1 MQKTIRNTTLV
12 AFIGATL
19 LALAPSVQAQTAN
32 GTNSGLPGGHSHSD
46 TNKPANGDHGNNGG
60 NGG

>member
-1 MQKTIRNTTLV
+1 MTLA

-19 LALAPSVQAQTAN
+19 LTPAPSVQAQTAN
-32 GTNSGLPGGHSHSD
+32 GMNSGLPGGHSGSD
-46 TNKPANGDHGNNGG
+46 TNKPANGDHGNNNG

>member
-1 MQKTIRNTTLV
+1 MKRSAAVAALVVGTLSLV
-12 AFIGATL
+12 AVS
-19 LALAPSVQAQTAN
+19 ALQAQTAT
-32 GTNSGLPGGHSHSD
+32 GTNSGLPGGHSSSD

>member
-1 MQKTIRNTTLV
+1 MRKTIRYTTLA

-19 LALAPSVQAQTAN
+19 LTLAPSVHAQTAN
-32 GTNSGLPGGHSHSD
+32 GTNSGLPGGHSHGD